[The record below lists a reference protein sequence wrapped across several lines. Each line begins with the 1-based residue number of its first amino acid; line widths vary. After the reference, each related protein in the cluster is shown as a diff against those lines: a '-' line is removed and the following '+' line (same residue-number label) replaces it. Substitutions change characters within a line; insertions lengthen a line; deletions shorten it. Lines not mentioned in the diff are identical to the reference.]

1 MAATTV
7 TSKGQVTIP
16 KVVRDDL
23 GIRPGTKV
31 MIESLGGGEAILRK
45 VRVKE
50 PRPDRFDRAIGSA
63 EIKWHGTT
71 DEYMALIRGYDEND
85 PGLR

>member
-23 GIRPGTKV
+23 DIKPGTKV

-45 VRVKE
+45 VRIKE

-71 DEYMALIRGYDEND
+71 DEYMTLIRGYDEDD